1 METKTINIVL
11 FVALCAMIIV
21 FNIKMQKYQ
30 RLRMRKAMREA
41 IMQYEKNKKELQE
54 QPENEENELNEVA
67 E

>member
-11 FVALCAMIIV
+11 FVALCAVIIV
-21 FNIKMQKYQ
+21 FNIKIQKYQ
-30 RLRMRKAMREA
+30 RLRMRKAMRDA

-54 QPENEENELNEVA
+54 QPENELNEVA

>member
-30 RLRMRKAMREA
+30 RLRMRKAMRDA

-54 QPENEENELNEVA
+54 QPENELNEVA

>member
-54 QPENEENELNEVA
+54 QPENELNEVA

>member
-30 RLRMRKAMREA
+30 RLRMRKAMRDT

-54 QPENEENELNEVA
+54 QPENELNEVA